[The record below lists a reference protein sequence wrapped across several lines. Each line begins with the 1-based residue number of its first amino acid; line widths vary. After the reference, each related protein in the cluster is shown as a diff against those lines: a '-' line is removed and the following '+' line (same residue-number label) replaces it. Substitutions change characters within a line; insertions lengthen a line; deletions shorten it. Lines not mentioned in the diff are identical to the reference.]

1 MRHKRPLRGVRERPA
16 PVDAGVAQKPRGRA
30 LVDHARNFFRKRQ
43 RGKNPADGRKIRFGN
58 LNRRASSLQ
67 LLARKL
73 KLEAHARRLRPRAVG
88 QFVGEVLRFKRE
100 RVAFERFGELCGKF
114 VEFKRNLRLRKLK
127 LHGLHRHVARNR
139 HGARIGKVHPG
150 AQVAVAAAHDGRQ
163 KVRGLDE
170 PGDVKALRFK
180 VDAALPLAPVLLF
193 KESRETRRKG
203 GAHVDRVVAGAGQF
217 CLQTHGVVEGLV
229 FKGEVD
235 LVEDRG
241 LIVGIGEVVVD
252 DGRVDDAQAPL
263 RE

>member
-43 RGKNPADGRKIRFGN
+43 RGKNPTDGRKIRFGN

-73 KLEAHARRLRPRAVG
+73 KLEAHARHLRPRAVG

-100 RVAFERFGELCGKF
+100 RVAFERFGELRGKF

-127 LHGLHRHVARNR
+127 LHGLHRHVACNR
-139 HGARIGKVHPG
+139 HGRASAKSIQGAGCRSRGARRATKSP
-150 AQVAVAAAHDGRQ
+150 R
-163 KVRGLDE
+163 LDE

-193 KESRETRRKG
+193 KESRETRRKE
-203 GAHVDRVVAGAGQF
+203 AHVDRVWPGPASSA
-217 CLQTHGVVEGLV
+217 CRPT
-229 FKGEVD
+229 
-235 LVEDRG
+235 
-241 LIVGIGEVVVD
+241 
-252 DGRVDDAQAPL
+252 A
-263 RE
+263 